1 MTTVKHSIPI
11 FDDDVYEINENFSVV
26 IASSNH
32 SQITIST
39 TNNTADVTIIDD
51 EERE

>member
-1 MTTVKHSIPI
+1 MTTFTYSIPI
-11 FDDDVYEINENFSVV
+11 LDDDVYEINETFSVV

-32 SQITIST
+32 PQITISRT
-39 TNNTADVTIIDD
+39 DNTADVTIIND

>member
-1 MTTVKHSIPI
+1 MTTFNYSIPI
-11 FDDDVYEINENFSVV
+11 LDDDVYEINETFSVV

-32 SQITIST
+32 PQITISQ
-39 TNNTADVTIIDD
+39 TNNAANITIIDD